1 MKILALIALVFA
13 TLANAQDIQ
22 ETLIIEP
29 DQIKSVTG
37 HIQGSCVS
45 EDAIYLSYV
54 LGIIKLDWN
63 GKFIKEVSLPNH
75 NGDVAYHKGKI
86 YSAVS
91 LKGGGEIHV
100 FDADLNP
107 IKKISYPHGFDGI
120 GVLNDAVYVGIGPN
134 PHTPHRG
141 NKIGKFDLDLN
152 EIKVVN
158 FDHGFETH
166 YGAQNITT
174 DGKYLYVFF
183 YNATKGGHP
192 CAVID
197 EDINLIKT
205 IRFSAGTG
213 IDFLPI
219 SPTNPNGTKL
229 VRSVHVGD
237 WKKAKKGEHKV
248 AIEPFEKQGD
258 NFVRLPTKNK

>member
-13 TLANAQDIQ
+13 TLINAQDIQ

-91 LKGGGEIHV
+91 IKKLAKCV
-100 FDADLNP
+100 FGRPQP

-120 GVLNDAVYVGIGPN
+120 GVLNGAVFVGIGYI
-134 PHTPHRG
+134 HTPHRG
-141 NKIGKFDLDLN
+141 NKI
-152 EIKVVN
+152 
-158 FDHGFETH
+158 
-166 YGAQNITT
+166 
-174 DGKYLYVFF
+174 
-183 YNATKGGHP
+183 
-192 CAVID
+192 
-197 EDINLIKT
+197 
-205 IRFSAGTG
+205 
-213 IDFLPI
+213 
-219 SPTNPNGTKL
+219 
-229 VRSVHVGD
+229 
-237 WKKAKKGEHKV
+237 
-248 AIEPFEKQGD
+248 EKS
-258 NFVRLPTKNK
+258 TSI